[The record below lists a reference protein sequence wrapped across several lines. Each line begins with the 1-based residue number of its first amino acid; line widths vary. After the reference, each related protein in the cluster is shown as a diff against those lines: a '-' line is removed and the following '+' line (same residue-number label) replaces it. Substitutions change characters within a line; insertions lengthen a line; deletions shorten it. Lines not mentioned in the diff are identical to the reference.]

1 MIYRSIRR
9 TCFAVLA
16 VGAVACS
23 NDNNNNGTDAS
34 VIGTGGTGGTGGS
47 AGRAGGAGVSG
58 GGSSGRGGSGGATG
72 GSTGVND
79 ASTGGRG
86 TAGAGGTTDAGV
98 REAGLSD
105 AAVDAFTPAEW
116 IALLDTVNGGEVQ
129 QGEVATAKAQ
139 AAEVRSF
146 ANEMVTDHTRG
157 LEKDSA
163 VATALGITPK
173 QTRVSADLKSQS
185 NDVLATLNGLTGTAF
200 DRAYMQAQVTQHAA
214 VLALLDTGIVS
225 LGGSPDASVPDA
237 GTPTS
242 LLGLLEATRAVV
254 KEHLQ
259 MANAIVSGLP

>member
-1 MIYRSIRR
+1 MIYRSMRR
-9 TCFAVLA
+9 ACFAVLA

-23 NDNNNNGTDAS
+23 NDNNNNNGADAS
-34 VIGTGGTGGTGGS
+34 VSTGGS
-47 AGRAGGAGVSG
+47 GGSGGRAGGAGVSG
-58 GGSSGRGGSGGATG
+58 GGSSGRGGSGGSTG
-72 GSTGVND
+72 GSTGVSD

-86 TAGAGGTTDAGV
+86 TAGAGGKSTDAGV
-98 REAGLSD
+98 PEAGLSD
-105 AAVDAFTPAEW
+105 AAVDAFSPAEW

-139 AAEVRSF
+139 AADVKSF
-146 ANEMVTDHTRG
+146 AGEMVTDHTRG

-163 VATALGITPK
+163 VASALGITPK

-185 NDVLATLNGLTGTAF
+185 NKLLATLNGLTGTAF
-200 DRAYMQAQVTQHAA
+200 DRAYMQAQVSQHGA
-214 VLALLDTGIVS
+214 VLALLDSGIIAM
-225 LGGSPDASVPDA
+225 GGSPDASVPDA

-259 MANAIVSGLP
+259 MANAIVAGLP